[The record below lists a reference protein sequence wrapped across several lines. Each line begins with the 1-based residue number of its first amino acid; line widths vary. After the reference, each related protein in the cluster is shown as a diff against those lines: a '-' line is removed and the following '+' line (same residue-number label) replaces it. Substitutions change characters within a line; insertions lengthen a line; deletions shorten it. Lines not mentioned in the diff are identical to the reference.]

1 MNMATDFEVKYVGSF
16 PFFLQDYK
24 TINLSWQQ
32 RHLQM
37 TPLFAATQL
46 TQTQAD
52 FSSIG
57 TRVVRATQQSMAF
70 TPTQGAMKFCVNK
83 DYEIVYL

>member
-1 MNMATDFEVKYVGSF
+1 MTDFWYEMHV
-16 PFFLQDYK
+16 FLQDYK
-24 TINLSWQQ
+24 TLNLSWHQ

-52 FSSIG
+52 FSGMG
-57 TRVVRATQQSMAF
+57 TRMVRATQQSVAF
-70 TPTQGAMKFCVNK
+70 TPTQGAMDF
-83 DYEIVYL
+83 EFISTMH